1 MAPEMIQDALFDPKC
16 DTWSI
21 GCVLYLMLTNVPP
34 FNGLSD
40 SEVIAKIIKL
50 KFQED
55 TITKNGHSIEALE
68 FIKKLICPLEERM
81 SAEEAIRDPWL
92 KD

>member
-1 MAPEMIQDALFDPKC
+1 MAPEMITDAIYDPRC

>member
-1 MAPEMIQDALFDPKC
+1 MKINLIDFWNCKAISDAEQVFHQDLPEAPQEAIGSPYYMAPEMITDAIYDPRC

-50 KFQED
+50 KF
-55 TITKNGHSIEALE
+55 
-68 FIKKLICPLEERM
+68 
-81 SAEEAIRDPWL
+81 
-92 KD
+92 